1 MKLPYSYDALEPLMS
16 KETLEYHHDK
26 HHQTYVNKLNELII
40 DTKYETMSLEEI
52 IKNSDGPIF
61 NNAAQVHNH
70 DLFFMELQKEDTQIS
85 PELNSLIVE
94 GFGTVENFKAE
105 FITKATTNFGS
116 GWVWLVLNKKG
127 SLEIIAT
134 SNAATPFVDGLK
146 LLMVVD
152 VWEHAY
158 YIDYRNVRPE
168 YLENWWKLV
177 NWDFV
182 SSRLSNN

>member
-52 IKNSDGPIF
+52 VKSSDGPIF
-61 NNAAQVHNH
+61 NNAAQVYNH
-70 DLFFMELQKEDTQIS
+70 DLFFMELKKEDTQIS
-85 PELNSLIVE
+85 PELNSLIVDAC
-94 GFGTVENFKAE
+94 GTLENFKTE

-134 SNAATPFVDGLK
+134 SNAATPLVDDLK
-146 LLMVVD
+146 TLMVVD

-158 YIDYRNVRPE
+158 YIDYRNVRPK
-168 YLENWWKLV
+168 YLENWWNLI

-182 SSRLSNN
+182 SSRLSNS